1 MQALQPRP
9 IHLRKIILSV
19 RPELNIKSFRSHTIL
34 ERGTGW
40 LVSQQTT
47 TRITTAQNNNIFLK
61 MPLRGHRAVRH
72 GRAEAFL
79 KGPFRLIYN
88 QSYPAVIERR
98 QLTLRSG

>member
-79 KGPFRLIYN
+79 KRAF
-88 QSYPAVIERR
+88 
-98 QLTLRSG
+98 